1 MNKKITL
8 STGSESLRMH
18 PRYSKISLFIFSS
31 LLLLATF
38 VAGCKKDD
46 FEGEIVGLCPVIVST
61 DPMNDAVDVVLN
73 KEISITFNTEMD
85 SSSINSNTFTIKQG
99 ATQISGTYRPGTDRK
114 TFIFKPDVALMP
126 FAVYSGTVTTGAKDI
141 FKTAMVS
148 DYTWSFTS
156 IPMISLSANPTLGG
170 TTSGGGV
177 FAQGSSATVVASPN
191 TGYTFTNWTENES
204 VVSTSPSYQFTIAG
218 NRSLVANFT
227 AIPVGNFAVNLSS
240 SPAAGGITTGSGS
253 YNTGT
258 LVTITAAANTG
269 YTFTN
274 WTENGVVVSTSSSFQ
289 LNLTA
294 NRSFVA
300 NFKQIPASQFAVI
313 LSSSPAAGGTTDGEG
328 SFAAGTS
335 VTIVATKN
343 TGYTFTNWTD
353 KTSGTVVSTSASYT
367 FALTTNRNLV
377 ANFVRNTYTLTVTAV
392 NGTVV
397 KTPNQSSYDHG
408 TSVVLTATASAGYVF
423 SSWSDDASGSANPL
437 TVVMNA
443 NKNITANFTLIPVVT
458 PSILGDAALFGAF
471 GGNAGITNQGL
482 NTVINNG
489 SIGTTAA
496 STLIT
501 GFHDGT
507 TGDIYTETPLNV
519 GNVKGRIY
527 TAPPAPGT
535 ATSFAMATKGLADA
549 TIAYNS
555 ISPASKPGGSDPG
568 AGELGG
574 LTLAPGVY
582 KSASGTFKITNGN
595 LTLDAKGDPNAQWIF
610 QTATGLTVGIAG
622 PTGARSVILTG
633 GAAAKNVYWYVGSAA
648 TINAAGGGVMVGNII
663 STAGITF
670 STAGNA
676 VQTVLN
682 GRAISLVAS
691 VTMVN
696 TTINVPAN

>member
-1 MNKKITL
+1 
-8 STGSESLRMH
+8 MH

-38 VAGCKKDD
+38 MAGCKKDD
-46 FEGEIVGLCPVIVST
+46 FEGEVVGLCPVIVST
-61 DPMNDAVDVVLN
+61 DPMDDAVDVTLN

-99 ATQISGTYRPGTDRK
+99 TTLIAGTYRQGTDGK
-114 TFIFKPDVALMP
+114 TFFFKPDVALMP
-126 FAVYSGTVTTGAKDI
+126 FVVYSGTVTAAAKDR

-156 IPMISLSANPTLGG
+156 IPMISLSANPTIGG
-170 TTSGGGV
+170 TTSGGGT
-177 FAQGSSATVVASPN
+177 FAQGSSATVVATPN
-191 TGYTFTNWTENES
+191 TGYTFTNWTENGSE
-204 VVSTSPSYQFTIAG
+204 VSTSPSYQFTIAG

-227 AIPVGNFAVNLSS
+227 AIPVGKFAVNLSS

-253 YNTGT
+253 YDTGT

-289 LNLTA
+289 FNLTA
-294 NRSFVA
+294 NRTFVA
-300 NFKQIPASQFAVI
+300 NFRQIPAAQFAVI

-328 SFAAGTS
+328 SYAAGTS

-353 KTSGTVVSTSASYT
+353 KTTGTVVSTSASYT
-367 FALTTNRNLV
+367 FALTANRNLV
-377 ANFVRNTYTLTVTAV
+377 ANFVLNTYTLTVTAV

-397 KTPNQSSYDHG
+397 KNPNQNSYNHG
-408 TSVVLTATASAGYVF
+408 TSVVLTATPSAGYVF
-423 SSWSDDASGSANPL
+423 SSWSGDASGSANPL
-437 TVVMNA
+437 TVVMNS
-443 NKNITANFTLIPVVT
+443 NKNITANFTLIPVT
-458 PSILGDAALFGAF
+458 PPPSILGSAALFGAF
-471 GGNAGITNQGL
+471 GGSAGITNQGL

-489 SIGTTAA
+489 SIGTTGA
-496 STLIT
+496 STVIT

-535 ATSFAMATKGLADA
+535 ATSFAVAQKGLADA

-595 LTLDAKGDPNAQWIF
+595 LTLDAKGDANAEWIF
-610 QTATGLTVGIAG
+610 QTAAGLTVGIAG
-622 PTGARSVILTG
+622 PTGAKSVILTG
-633 GAAAKNVYWYVGSAA
+633 GAQAKNVYWYVGSAA
-648 TINAAGGGVMVGNII
+648 VINAAGGGIMTGTII
-663 STAGITF
+663 SSAGVTF

-682 GRAISLVAS
+682 GRALSLVAS